1 MPDQNTTPESKILI
15 NGVELS
21 PEMRVDVLEIR
32 IAQHV
37 EGGDLFQM
45 TVNTLGS
52 DDLNLRWID
61 SDELAPGNT
70 VEIKLGYRGE
80 LETLI
85 RGEITGLHARYPSN
99 EASQVNVQGF
109 DKLHRLRRGK
119 RTRAFYEV
127 KDSQV
132 AETITRDLGLSADV
146 EDTRVVHRYLLQN
159 NMSDIDFLLMRARRI
174 RYEVLISDQTL
185 VFREA
190 ANDLGEVLTLE
201 YQRNLKS
208 FAPRLS
214 TVLQTS
220 EVSVRGWN
228 PTSKEAILGVARAGD
243 EISKMAGQ
251 EVGPA
256 IAESAFG
263 STAGS
268 VVRLP
273 VASQAEADQIAKA
286 RFNEMAIEL
295 VSGEG
300 EAVGNPAIRAGVT
313 VRFAGLGERFS
324 GLYYVKKA
332 EHRFGPKIGYV
343 TTFTAT
349 RNAS

>member
-1 MPDQNTTPESKILI
+1 MPDQNTTPESKVLI

-21 PEMRVDVLEIR
+21 PEMRVDVLEIKV
-32 IAQHV
+32 AQYV

-45 TVNTLGS
+45 TMSTLGS
-52 DDLNLRWID
+52 DDLDLRWID

-85 RGEITGLHARYPSN
+85 RGEITGLHASYPSN
-99 EASQVNVQGF
+99 EPSQVDVQGF

-119 RTRAFYEV
+119 RTRAFYEI
-127 KDSQV
+127 KDSQI
-132 AETITRDLGLSADV
+132 AETIAGDLGLSADV

-159 NMSDIDFLLMRARRI
+159 NMSDVDFLLMRARRI
-174 RYEVLISDQTL
+174 RYEVLIAEQTL
-185 VFREA
+185 VFRQA

-220 EVSVRGWN
+220 EVSVRGWS
-228 PTSKEAILGVARAGD
+228 PASKEAILGVARAGD

-256 IAESAFG
+256 IADSAFG
-263 STAGS
+263 STSGS

-295 VSGEG
+295 ISGEG
-300 EAVGNPAIRAGVT
+300 EAVGNPALRAGVT

-324 GLYYVKKA
+324 GLYYVKRA

-343 TTFTAT
+343 TMFTAT